1 MSFRDNLQ
9 HLRDT
14 RNMTQSELAMLVGV
28 SRQSVAKWEAEKSYP
43 EMDKLLKLC
52 DLFECTL
59 DDLVRGDLTGR
70 APDPTR
76 SLPEDAPPVDAC
88 GYDEHMRRRA
98 WTVPAGLAMF
108 VAGFGVAIAFSNMNG
123 ANPGAR
129 PYIAYFACATV
140 GFALLIRAFAVH
152 GSFRRRHPYIE
163 DFYTDDQRVAAR
175 KEGKRSAV
183 GGLVLLCASLFFAS
197 PGAIALA
204 DTLNLWGL
212 MANVWNVYGTLPL
225 LLFALLA
232 ASVALLVHAAMV
244 VCLINVVRYN
254 RDSERKAE
262 AASHLVAAMQ
272 ARLAQSAGAAETGAG
287 ADADTPSVS
296 HSNETHERKPSQSD
310 GDA

>member
-1 MSFRDNLQ
+1 MHAGRSG
-9 HLRDT
+9 
-14 RNMTQSELAMLVGV
+14 A
-28 SRQSVAKWEAEKSYP
+28 
-43 EMDKLLKLC
+43 
-52 DLFECTL
+52 
-59 DDLVRGDLTGR
+59 GDLTGR

-244 VCLINVVRYN
+244 VCLINVARYN

-287 ADADTPSVS
+287 ADATPRPFRIPTKRTSASPRSPTGKHRAVQS
-296 HSNETHERKPSQSD
+296 RICPSCGRRNALSAQRQRNSREKIP
-310 GDA
+310 

>member
-98 WTVPAGLAMF
+98 WTVP
-108 VAGFGVAIAFSNMNG
+108 I
-123 ANPGAR
+123 PAR
-129 PYIAYFACATV
+129 ARTSRTS
-140 GFALLIRAFAVH
+140 RAP
-152 GSFRRRHPYIE
+152 RW
-163 DFYTDDQRVAAR
+163 
-175 KEGKRSAV
+175 
-183 GGLVLLCASLFFAS
+183 AS
-197 PGAIALA
+197 P
-204 DTLNLWGL
+204 
-212 MANVWNVYGTLPL
+212 
-225 LLFALLA
+225 
-232 ASVALLVHAAMV
+232 
-244 VCLINVVRYN
+244 C
-254 RDSERKAE
+254 
-262 AASHLVAAMQ
+262 
-272 ARLAQSAGAAETGAG
+272 
-287 ADADTPSVS
+287 
-296 HSNETHERKPSQSD
+296 
-310 GDA
+310 

>member
-1 MSFRDNLQ
+1 
-9 HLRDT
+9 
-14 RNMTQSELAMLVGV
+14 
-28 SRQSVAKWEAEKSYP
+28 
-43 EMDKLLKLC
+43 MDKLLKLC

-163 DFYTDDQRVAAR
+163 DFYTDDKGSPHGRKGSAAPVGR
-175 KEGKRSAV
+175 ARPAVRIPLLRQSRSYCF
-183 GGLVLLCASLFFAS
+183 G
-197 PGAIALA
+197 

-225 LLFALLA
+225 LLFAFLA
-232 ASVALLVHAAMV
+232 ASG
-244 VCLINVVRYN
+244 RP
-254 RDSERKAE
+254 
-262 AASHLVAAMQ
+262 
-272 ARLAQSAGAAETGAG
+272 ARACRHGRL
-287 ADADTPSVS
+287 P
-296 HSNETHERKPSQSD
+296 H
-310 GDA
+310 

>member
-98 WTVPAGLAMF
+98 WDV
-108 VAGFGVAIAFSNMNG
+108 
-123 ANPGAR
+123 
-129 PYIAYFACATV
+129 
-140 GFALLIRAFAVH
+140 
-152 GSFRRRHPYIE
+152 
-163 DFYTDDQRVAAR
+163 
-175 KEGKRSAV
+175 
-183 GGLVLLCASLFFAS
+183 
-197 PGAIALA
+197 
-204 DTLNLWGL
+204 
-212 MANVWNVYGTLPL
+212 
-225 LLFALLA
+225 A
-232 ASVALLVHAAMV
+232 ASVAVIVMSFGVAMFVTGGGYNSTTVSANIVVHLVGIALGLCFFVPAYRSHAAFRKEHPVVEDCYTPEEKAEARRRKMRGVGGGVALLVLGMFMPGMLQSIQMFSFVPLALFACFAAAAALLVHSVMMDRRV
-244 VCLINVVRYN
+244 DVSFYN
-254 RDSERKAE
+254 GAPDFTI
-262 AASHLVAAMQ
+262 
-272 ARLAQSAGAAETGAG
+272 QSLL
-287 ADADTPSVS
+287 
-296 HSNETHERKPSQSD
+296 
-310 GDA
+310 

>member
-163 DFYTDDQRVAAR
+163 DFYTDDQREAQRRRRAR
-175 KEGKRSAV
+175 PAV
-183 GGLVLLCASLFFAS
+183 R
-197 PGAIALA
+197 I
-204 DTLNLWGL
+204 
-212 MANVWNVYGTLPL
+212 PL
-225 LLFALLA
+225 LRQSRSYCFG
-232 ASVALLVHAAMV
+232 
-244 VCLINVVRYN
+244 RYP
-254 RDSERKAE
+254 EP
-262 AASHLVAAMQ
+262 M
-272 ARLAQSAGAAETGAG
+272 G
-287 ADADTPSVS
+287 ADGERLERLRDAPPLAFRITRGERRPARACRHGRLS
-296 HSNETHERKPSQSD
+296 H
-310 GDA
+310 

>member
-1 MSFRDNLQ
+1 M
-9 HLRDT
+9 
-14 RNMTQSELAMLVGV
+14 
-28 SRQSVAKWEAEKSYP
+28 
-43 EMDKLLKLC
+43 
-52 DLFECTL
+52 
-59 DDLVRGDLTGR
+59 
-70 APDPTR
+70 
-76 SLPEDAPPVDAC
+76 
-88 GYDEHMRRRA
+88 
-98 WTVPAGLAMF
+98 PAGLAMF

-225 LLFALLA
+225 LLFAFLA

-244 VCLINVVRYN
+244 VCLINVARYN

-287 ADADTPSVS
+287 ADADTPCVS

-310 GDA
+310 GEA

>member
-1 MSFRDNLQ
+1 M
-9 HLRDT
+9 
-14 RNMTQSELAMLVGV
+14 
-28 SRQSVAKWEAEKSYP
+28 
-43 EMDKLLKLC
+43 
-52 DLFECTL
+52 
-59 DDLVRGDLTGR
+59 
-70 APDPTR
+70 
-76 SLPEDAPPVDAC
+76 
-88 GYDEHMRRRA
+88 
-98 WTVPAGLAMF
+98 
-108 VAGFGVAIAFSNMNG
+108 
-123 ANPGAR
+123 
-129 PYIAYFACATV
+129 
-140 GFALLIRAFAVH
+140 LIRAFAVH

-225 LLFALLA
+225 LLFAFLA

-244 VCLINVVRYN
+244 VCLINVARYN

-287 ADADTPSVS
+287 ADADTPCVS
-296 HSNETHERKPSQSD
+296 HSNETH
-310 GDA
+310 

>member
-1 MSFRDNLQ
+1 M
-9 HLRDT
+9 
-14 RNMTQSELAMLVGV
+14 
-28 SRQSVAKWEAEKSYP
+28 
-43 EMDKLLKLC
+43 
-52 DLFECTL
+52 
-59 DDLVRGDLTGR
+59 RGDLTGR

-244 VCLINVVRYN
+244 VCLINVARYN

-310 GDA
+310 GEA